1 MTSFTVKNFS
11 LSAIAESGQ
20 VFTWHPIQKADATS
34 YLIASGH
41 QQCVAQQTGKT
52 LSLSRPDGSELSARE
67 ANYWH
72 HYLALDDNYALMQ
85 TELIASG
92 LLKQEVL
99 ETQQGIRVLYQ
110 NWWDVAVSFVIS
122 QNSSIT
128 RIQHTM
134 DLLMKQG
141 NPIGC
146 VPTASRLLEI
156 LGDETLC
163 AALKLGYRKPYLES
177 LATQVVRGWQP
188 LSLSRPYAALSTQMA
203 EFQTLRGIG
212 PKVASCICLYGL
224 GYLEAVPRD
233 TWIKK
238 AERDYGFVWHER
250 LGGVQQ
256 QFVFAWMRE
265 HAKR

>member
-1 MTSFTVKNFS
+1 MASFTVKDFS
-11 LSAIAESGQ
+11 LSAIAKSGQ
-20 VFTWHPIQKADATS
+20 VFTWHAVQKADATS
-34 YLIASGH
+34 YLIASG
-41 QQCVAQQTGKT
+41 QQLCLAQQTGNT
-52 LSLSRPDGSELSARE
+52 LSLSQSDGSELSAE
-67 ANYWH
+67 ELNYWR
-72 HYLALDDNYALMQ
+72 HYLALDDNYVLMQ
-85 TELIASG
+85 AELIASG

-99 ETQQGIRVLYQ
+99 KTQQGIRVLYQ

-141 NPIGC
+141 NPVGC
-146 VPTASRLLEI
+146 VPTASCLLEI

-163 AALKLGYRKPYLES
+163 ARLKLGYRKPYLQS
-177 LATQVVRGWQP
+177 LATQVVRGWRP
-188 LSLSRPYAALSTQMA
+188 LSLTRPYAALSAQMA
-203 EFQTLRGIG
+203 ELQTLQGIG

-265 HAKR
+265 RAKR